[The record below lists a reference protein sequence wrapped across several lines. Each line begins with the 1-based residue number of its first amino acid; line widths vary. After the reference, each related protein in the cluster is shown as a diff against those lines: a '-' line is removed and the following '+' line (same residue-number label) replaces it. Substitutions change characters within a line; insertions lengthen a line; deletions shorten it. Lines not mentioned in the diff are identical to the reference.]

1 MTISIFIQGEWEKCF
16 LNFWTIIKCY
26 KKICCPYVFWRK
38 AKKCIFLEKYKC
50 SIYEVRPVICR
61 MYGMCLPCGLIKNK
75 EVVFQEGRDLTNIQL
90 IIGDEIIKQRNYPLF
105 YFFLLKWRILSYY
118 YEEAVN
124 DTFSDRKRLCRFYKN
139 G

>member
-1 MTISIFIQGEWEKCF
+1 M
-16 LNFWTIIKCY
+16 
-26 KKICCPYVFWRK
+26 
-38 AKKCIFLEKYKC
+38 FLEKYKC

-105 YFFLLKWRILSYY
+105 YFFSFFLSEEYY
-118 YEEAVN
+118 HITMKKLSMIRSRTEKGYADFTRMV
-124 DTFSDRKRLCRFYKN
+124 KV
-139 G
+139 